1 MNCGQYSHPQPR
13 TPLPT
18 NSHLPSPSPYPPF
31 PPLPSL
37 PSPLVTCGGRFRY
50 KPSRPANGALVR
62 TPVRQG
68 AVSSSVLR
76 TGEWPNPLH
85 RNSTRCI
92 ATSQW
97 AVLLPCRH
105 LRPPTQRPAPAKA
118 ERRKNNNKKNSD
130 INEDESSTTTK
141 LPGTRT

>member
-1 MNCGQYSHPQPR
+1 MANTAIPNLERPCRLTPIFPHL
-13 TPLPT
+13 PLP
-18 NSHLPSPSPYPPF
+18 LPPPSF
-31 PPLPSL
+31 PSL
-37 PSPLVTCGGRFRY
+37 PSPLVTCVGRFRY
-50 KPSRPANGALVR
+50 KPGRPANGALVR

-68 AVSSSVLR
+68 AVSSSVFWA
-76 TGEWPNPLH
+76 GEWPNPLH

-97 AVLLPCRH
+97 AVLLPRRRLH
-105 LRPPTQRPAPAKA
+105 PPRQRSAPAKA
-118 ERRKNNNKKNSD
+118 ERRNNSNNKNSD